1 MAKGFSFEEALQPPE
16 KKEPAGFSFEDA
28 LVKPTE
34 RTWGEALVT
43 DPITSLLSG
52 AGSMIGSPGQLKQ
65 LITGEKPSEEKPKGT
80 IESLAQTLLP
90 FGTDYEKM
98 PEKVLQKLTPTAPSV
113 EGVTGSVLSPFKGLQ
128 PVGEELKAFGEKNKS
143 AGLKARE
150 QARNTAISQ
159 QEGFLPELT
168 TAVGETVKD
177 PALLSNFIFEQIP
190 NFAGTLGG
198 GAITKQ
204 MVKSFFKDAT
214 EKTLGKVGVTG
225 AVLTGG
231 AMQAGDIGSETYQMI
246 YDRLIKEGT
255 PEDQAHQIA
264 LEKGR
269 MAAAQAGAISVA
281 SSFIPG
287 GKALEK
293 RFLTQ
298 AGKKAGFPGFVPAVG
313 NVVGE
318 ATQEGVEEG
327 GGRLVSNL
335 QAQQVFPEI
344 DPMKGVG
351 AATGLG
357 ALGGG
362 MFGGIANLPS
372 ALSRAPQEPPPVPP
386 SGAAPSAE
394 AVPSGGPATPPPS
407 APSAVPTQVKPLE
420 QEIDQTEARLAEL
433 QNEFEQINQ
442 MYATATPEQFAELN
456 AVQGRIKSEMNQ
468 LIAESTSPAV
478 AKEETLATLPNN
490 VPLIKVPE
498 GEQAKTP
505 KVEEPTKIAAVKRE
519 KKVELKG
526 KTEKPQFAEDD
537 AGEKLTYPMFVGM
550 ANKGYQLH
558 SFDNPRTYENKGGQ
572 KYRTLEKDG
581 VRIALEPKQVLFTD
595 PKKPYQQPQLGI
607 GNENDVAFHFL
618 GVDPELRREGR
629 ASEALDDLI
638 HVADINDYTLYG
650 EPAQLEKESINKQ
663 QLLDLYRKYGFN
675 PTDESGKVI
684 VRNPGALPKRSKAEN
699 VPVIAEGETV
709 DSSDPEVLK
718 KYKEIIKTY
727 EPESG
732 HSYEDSFLEAINK
745 DIRSKEEVIK
755 APPFKKGWTSQA
767 KIEVAP
773 FNGGWVGGS
782 MFMSNTGGYA
792 SGASIW
798 DEVFPTKQEA
808 INNQIDIMRKS
819 ATTYADKKALAW
831 LDSIDPRQ
839 TKEGKI
845 EANKARQAAKKTT
858 PKERVIDFTKKG
870 TLRISSPTEEELA
883 KKLSDYL
890 GGTKIS
896 IAGEQ
901 VYNSKQMLPH
911 YKVRK
916 ESGRYRLY
924 ELPTVEVGKENLK
937 KTSQAEINKERQAE
951 KKAKAEKAKQPVDTS
966 AVNDLIEG
974 KIKKVLGW
982 TIYKRKE
989 DPDFWYVQSP
999 ENHAENRI
1007 GSGDDVSTNLDT
1019 ARARIEQHIND
1030 AEYEA
1035 RKAAE
1040 KPAEK
1045 KVEVK
1050 AEEPA
1055 KKPSTALVP
1064 KLDES
1069 WAERRKEVITEKP
1082 SSMDQEVF
1090 DRYKELQN
1098 GDLAFTKVS
1107 FTGAQALAKANAANK
1122 ERKKVYDKAVQ
1133 EFLNNPITAKA
1144 PTKNQPKLDASTVS
1158 GTFPP
1163 PIVKNIKP
1171 AKTLEEQKKALLTIA
1186 APKDEARKML
1196 QGILVEPNRMVV
1208 TDGHRLAMYETPTGV
1223 TEKVILDKDGKVI
1236 DSQYPPYER
1245 ILDTTATSYG
1255 MVNAVGLGNYARGTR
1270 NAWKYVSADKNA
1282 PFSIQLKNGDKPI
1295 PFNARYIED
1304 MTNVFRQFGYDGFEI
1319 SYNDNGKLIAKSPDG
1334 KLTQI
1339 VMGIRDLSWLFQPF
1353 NVKENKPGSMRAD
1366 NVIDVQ
1372 ATEITEEQIMLLSDE
1387 TSKLSKKEL
1396 ETLEAHYGMSSD
1408 SDNFFKLLRE
1418 DVIKYVNKGAD
1429 AVDAAIRDIIK
1440 KLQSG
1445 VLAVAMVFNP
1455 AYMSQQSAVVYPTT
1469 TVTQQVTAQVP
1480 ETAKDM
1486 SDSAK
1491 KAYSV
1496 LFPAI
1501 NPQAENK
1508 LFTIVDKPTSK
1519 VYVFNPDGSLLVKD
1533 NVVLGMA
1540 MGDTYVGGTDFKG
1553 NRVTPAGLLK
1563 VKAEKGSATYDGKTI
1578 YTVGNVQEGWNTAF
1592 MHTVYLK
1599 ESDAEAR
1606 KQALA
1611 TGEKTRLSHGCVNAS
1626 PEVMAKIEEGN
1637 RMDGSHVFVVPDN
1650 QAMTDDYIANNVSN
1664 EDLTRETIAPV
1675 TKTTQV
1681 PEKPSKPQMV
1691 AREEQAVEQK
1701 TQAQINRDRQQAKLA
1716 KTEPTEGTFYNNFD
1730 PDFTEAQYDGLVD
1743 DVRKEKIKELA
1754 ANSRQITKTVKRI
1767 ADMGSDLTSQY
1778 QLNRLREVDKGLTAE
1793 IDNLKQP
1800 KNFSEDFVS
1809 KALGEKAENRRN
1821 PFQGLSPEATAVVE
1835 ALYKK
1840 FPAILDGL
1848 KLSVRAT
1855 ERPGV
1860 TGSFEPIERMVTV
1873 YKHGIAAIF
1882 GKAGEKQART
1892 MRHEIT
1898 HSLEQMMTPEVKKV
1912 LVNAWAT
1919 AFGKAI
1925 EANKDEAHQNY
1936 FQAVLDFIENP
1947 NESTYRKATNLLPNY
1962 NMYQFISPSE
1972 FWAVNAEPMLAAK
1985 LGGAWTKFA
1994 NAVKGLWEA
2003 IKSVFGFDNRYAVH
2017 REFNRIM
2024 AGDQKRINKQMLVDY
2039 LNQNGV
2045 TGKFI
2050 NNIEEDLKLID
2061 DLNLPEVPD
2070 NDPKTF
2076 KDLVIGNYQRSKKFA
2091 EDLQKQPGQ
2100 KFTDGLTNTYET
2112 GTMAR
2117 IQAANYAAGIEARD
2131 FAKYKGQVRTADKLA
2146 IASLAVKNNLH
2157 AAMIAAR
2164 VITQGALVYNKEV
2177 LQFIAAK
2184 SDKSIA
2190 NVVGLQKKLRKEM
2203 GKKVADKIINAF
2215 FTAKRSRSI
2224 QNSYF
2229 DRSNKVRE
2237 LQDKLIST
2245 VDPEAQRKVYKDLFD
2260 AQKDLRNIIV
2270 AYQKIPLQF
2279 RSLDED
2285 GNSTYE
2291 TILDENDKET
2301 KIPILNDE
2309 AIDRAISASKRH
2321 PELQQMMDN
2330 WTAVNHN
2337 ILDNMFLAGRINAKQ
2352 LESLKAIKDYSPWYR
2367 VMNDDED
2374 VYDSSKIQM
2383 NTAGVK
2389 HFRPGEVDRNMDNVV
2404 DGMIHNVTAMTRG
2417 LIRNYANV
2425 RIAQEYGTRYEEGK
2439 KKGKLMVFA
2448 SEGKDATGLRLP
2460 VYMAGSRVIIKVED
2474 DLVSSAV
2481 LGMAMG
2487 PVNYPFK
2494 KVLGAASNL
2503 FRRSITFSGFFQI
2516 KQVFYDAPTAAWIS
2530 GVRRPDLLFAHCFTG
2545 FVKALNPASS
2555 NPTIELIKNA
2565 GFGGLQSHHRT
2576 AKGEMNLDLGIL
2588 DHNHF
2593 AQAMKAIDMV
2603 GDASDLSQ
2611 RIPTFDRV
2619 FKETNDKALA
2629 LMMAADVIDFNK
2641 HGLHPLANFLRSSVT
2656 FLQAYATQAD
2666 VFAMAMVGGNIKGK
2680 ERGEAAKNFYY
2691 TGLAMAS
2698 IMVGY
2703 TLLCCADDDYFE
2715 LDDQTKARNL
2725 YIPFSKKT
2733 FGHHVLIPLHSTAAT
2748 FFKVMPELAV
2758 NYIFTK
2764 GTKNEMDK
2772 TRLGKA
2778 AGQAMIDSLFG
2789 PTPIPTGVKPFV
2801 EIGLNHNFFTGST
2814 VTPKGMEGLKEAQ
2827 QYNASTSELG
2837 KFFSA
2842 LTTIPF
2848 TSEEGEKYTEGKR
2861 LLNPIEA
2868 DHLMRSIGG
2877 SVATMAMYG
2886 TNMMF
2891 SENRVAPEARENPLT
2906 AGILGKEVPRRNED
2920 LFYDLKERSDREYKT
2935 YMDLIKTERFDD
2947 ADRMYKANEKLID
2960 AHGYVTDIDNALKAI
2975 NAEIRRIG
2983 RVEDK
2988 NYSPQ
2993 EKRKDINEFQQDK
3006 MDILDDIIDI
3016 RKEAGL

>member
-28 LVKPTE
+28 LAKPTE

-52 AGSMIGSPGQLKQ
+52 TGSMLGSPGQLKQ
-65 LITGEKPSEEKPKGT
+65 LITGEKPAEEKPKGT

-90 FGTDYEKM
+90 FGTDYKQI
-98 PEKVLQKLTPTAPSV
+98 PEKLLQKLTPTTPSV
-113 EGVTGSVLSPFKGLQ
+113 DSVTGAVLSPFQGLQ
-128 PVGEELKAFGEKNKS
+128 PVGEELKAFGEKQKS
-143 AGLKARE
+143 AGLKASEINR
-150 QARNTAISQ
+150 ATAINQ

-168 TAVGETVKD
+168 TAVGETVKN

-190 NFAGTLGG
+190 NFVGTLGG
-198 GAITKQ
+198 GAVTKE

-214 EKTLGKVGVTG
+214 EKTLGKVGVAG
-225 AVLTGG
+225 AVATGG
-231 AMQAGDIGSETYQMI
+231 AMQAGDIGAETYQMI
-246 YDRLIKEGT
+246 YDRLVKEGT

-313 NVVGE
+313 NVLGE

-327 GGRLVSNL
+327 GGKLVSNL

-362 MFGGIANLPS
+362 MFGGVANLPS
-372 ALSRAPQEPPPVPP
+372 ALSRTPQAQPAGGAVPP
-386 SGAAPSAE
+386 SGAEPI
-394 AVPSGGPATPPPS
+394 PSGGAGPVPPT
-407 APSAVPTQVKPLE
+407 APGAIPTQVKPLE
-420 QEIDQTEARLAEL
+420 QEIDPTEARLMEL

-442 MYATATPEQFAELN
+442 LYSTATPDQFAELN
-456 AVQGRIKSEMNQ
+456 AIQGRIKSEMSQ
-468 LIAESTSPAV
+468 LIAEATQAPPPTAPAV
-478 AKEETLATLPNN
+478 LQQEVAQDAEQVATAQTKLDTLLKDKDSIIKQLAENYKISPDYAAKAYDAELQYTKELARAVEGHPDQISQEDLSDAIKKHSTFFNKLKAVSERQKSKEVTPTEITPTEVTQGKIGAPISKEANDILAKPYDERTEEENN
-490 VPLIKVPE
+490 VL
-498 GEQAKTP
+498 
-505 KVEEPTKIAAVKRE
+505 
-519 KKVELKG
+519 
-526 KTEKPQFAEDD
+526 D
-537 AGEKLTYPMFVGM
+537 A
-550 ANKGYQLH
+550 LH
-558 SFDNPRTYENKGGQ
+558 DQIR
-572 KYRTLEKDG
+572 
-581 VRIALEPKQVLFTD
+581 
-595 PKKPYQQPQLGI
+595 
-607 GNENDVAFHFL
+607 
-618 GVDPELRREGR
+618 
-629 ASEALDDLI
+629 
-638 HVADINDYTLYG
+638 
-650 EPAQLEKESINKQ
+650 
-663 QLLDLYRKYGFN
+663 
-675 PTDESGKVI
+675 
-684 VRNPGALPKRSKAEN
+684 EN
-699 VPVIAEGETV
+699 V
-709 DSSDPEVLK
+709 
-718 KYKEIIKTY
+718 
-727 EPESG
+727 
-732 HSYEDSFLEAINK
+732 ED
-745 DIRSKEEVIK
+745 IK
-755 APPFKKGWTSQA
+755 APPFKKGYVSTA
-767 KIEVAP
+767 TIHLAP
-773 FNGGWVGGS
+773 FNGGWISTGS
-782 MFMSNTGGYA
+782 YMGSTGGYG
-792 SGASIW
+792 SYPGPT
-798 DEVFPTKQEA
+798 DNVFKTKQEA
-808 INNQIDIMRKS
+808 INNEIDRMRG
-819 ATTYADKKALAW
+819 YALSYEDPKALVW
-831 LDSIDPRQ
+831 LSEIDPRA
-839 TKEGKI
+839 EKI
-845 EANKARQAAKKTT
+845 TEAEAKRQVNVYRQKVQQQRDEDYAKTQKLTEKWYPILQQYGWDGIGEYNHEIMLTT
-858 PKERVIDFTKKG
+858 EDQFIEDHG
-870 TLRISSPTEEELA
+870 EDALEELYDKGIVA
-883 KKLSDYL
+883 VHEPSYTGQL
-890 GGTKIS
+890 
-896 IAGEQ
+896 
-901 VYNSKQMLPH
+901 N
-911 YKVRK
+911 
-916 ESGRYRLY
+916 
-924 ELPTVEVGKENLK
+924 EVGKKYADTTIVWAEDDTVPDSVSK
-937 KTSQAEINKERQAE
+937 SQAYKDKKQAKFDAEMARIEAEEEEAPAPKVEKKAPKPAVKKPTKEDQIAENKARQAE
-951 KKAKAEKAKQPVDTS
+951 KKAAAAKAKQPVDTS

-999 ENHAENRI
+999 ENHAENKI
-1007 GSGDDVSTNLDT
+1007 GPGDDVSTNLDT
-1019 ARARIEQHIND
+1019 ARSRIEQHIAD

-1035 RKAAE
+1035 RKAQE
-1040 KPAEK
+1040 KPVDK
-1045 KVEVK
+1045 KVEIK

-1055 KKPSTALVP
+1055 KKLATAVVP
-1064 KLDES
+1064 KADES
-1069 WAERRKEVITEKP
+1069 YVGSRNAPLTSKP
-1082 SSMDQEVF
+1082 SDMPQEVF
-1090 DRYKELQN
+1090 DKYQEFQK
-1098 GDLAFTKVS
+1098 GDLAFNKVS
-1107 FTGAQALAKANAANK
+1107 FTGAQALARANAANK
-1122 ERKKVYDKAVQ
+1122 ELKKVYDKAAYA
-1133 EFLNNPITAKA
+1133 FLSRPITAKA
-1144 PTKNQPKLDASTVS
+1144 PAKNQPKLDVQDLHVT
-1158 GTFPP
+1158 PP
-1163 PIVKNIKP
+1163 PIAKNIKVV
-1171 AKTLEEQKKALLTIA
+1171 KTLDEQKKALLTVA
-1186 APKDEARKML
+1186 APKDEPRSML
-1196 QGILVEPNRMVV
+1196 KGILIEPNKLVV
-1208 TDGHRLAMYETPTGV
+1208 TDGHRLAMYDTNTGV
-1223 TEKVILDKDGKVI
+1223 TEKTLVDKDGKAI
-1236 DSQYPPYER
+1236 DAQYPPYER
-1245 ILDTTATSYG
+1245 IMSKAVNAKSYG
-1255 MVNAVGLGNYARGTR
+1255 MVNATALGNYIRGLR
-1270 NAWKYVSADKNA
+1270 NAWKYVSADKNS
-1282 PFSIQLKNGDKPI
+1282 PFSFQLQNGDKLL
-1295 PFNARYIED
+1295 PFNGRYIED
-1304 MTNVFRQFGYDGFEI
+1304 MTNVFRQFGYEGFEI
-1319 SYNDNGKLIAKSPDG
+1319 EYNDGGMLIAKSPDG

-1339 VMGIRDLSWLFQPF
+1339 VMGMKDVNYLFQPF
-1353 NVKENKPGSMRAD
+1353 NVQEKRPGVYRTAEDEAKFRKDLGLSEESRT
-1366 NVIDVQ
+1366 IDIT
-1372 ATEITEEQIMLLSDE
+1372 ATEITEEQIMLLSDQ

-1408 SDNFFKLLRE
+1408 TDNFFKMLRE
-1418 DVIKYVNKGAD
+1418 DVIKYVNKGAN

-1440 KLQSG
+1440 KLQGG
-1445 VLAVAMVFNP
+1445 VLAVAMIFNP
-1455 AYMSQQSAVVYPTT
+1455 AYMSQQEAVVFPTK
-1469 TVTQQVTAQVP
+1469 TVTEQVTAQVP
-1480 ETAKDM
+1480 QTAKDM

-1501 NPQAENK
+1501 NAQANDK

-1519 VYVFNPDGSLLVKD
+1519 VYVFNPDGSLLLKD

-1578 YTVGNVQEGWNTAF
+1578 YTVGNVKEGWNTAF

-1599 ESDAEAR
+1599 ESDAQAR

-1664 EDLTRETIAPV
+1664 EDLTRETVAPA

-1691 AREEQAVEQK
+1691 AREEQALEQK
-1701 TQAQINRDRQQAKLA
+1701 TQAQINRERQQAKLA
-1716 KTEPTEGTFYNNFD
+1716 KNEPTEGTFYNNFD

-1778 QLNRLREVDKGLTAE
+1778 QLNRLKEVDKALTAE
-1793 IDNLKQP
+1793 IENLKQP
-1800 KNFSEDFVS
+1800 KNLPEDFVA
-1809 KALGEKAENRRN
+1809 KALEEKAENIRN

-1840 FPAILDGL
+1840 FPNILNGL
-1848 KLSVRAT
+1848 KLSVKAT

-1860 TGSFEPIERMVTV
+1860 TGSFEPIERMVTI

-1882 GKAGEKQART
+1882 GKAGDKQART

-1912 LVNAWAT
+1912 LVDAWAK

-1925 EANKDEAHQNY
+1925 ETNKDEAHQNY
-1936 FQAVLDFIENP
+1936 FQAVMDFIENP
-1947 NESTYRKATNLLPNY
+1947 NEATYRKATNLLPNY

-1985 LGGAWTKFA
+1985 LGGAWSRFA

-2024 AGDQKRINKQMLVDY
+2024 SGDQKRINKQMLVDY

-2076 KDLVIGNYQRSKKFA
+2076 KDMMVGNYQRSKKFA
-2091 EDLQKQPGQ
+2091 EDLSKQPGQ
-2100 KFTDGLTNTYET
+2100 KFTDGLTSAYEN

-2117 IQAANYAAGIEARD
+2117 IQAVNYAAGVEARD
-2131 FAKYKGQVRTADKLA
+2131 FAKYKGQVRTADNLA

-2164 VITQGALVYNKEV
+2164 VITQGMLTYNKDV
-2177 LQFIAAK
+2177 LRFIAIK

-2190 NVVGLQKKLRKEM
+2190 NVIMLQKKLRKEM

-2229 DRSNKVRE
+2229 DRSNKVRQM
-2237 LQDKLIST
+2237 QDKLIST
-2245 VDPEAQRKVYKDLFD
+2245 VDPDAQRKVYKDLFD
-2260 AQKDLRNIIV
+2260 AQKELRNIIV
-2270 AYQKIPLQF
+2270 AYQKIPVQF
-2279 RSLDED
+2279 RALDED

-2291 TILDENDKET
+2291 TIMDENDKET

-2337 ILDNMFLAGRINAKQ
+2337 ILDNMFLAGRISAKQ

-2374 VYDSSKIQM
+2374 VFDSSKIQM
-2383 NTAGVK
+2383 NSAGVK
-2389 HFRPGEVDRNMDNVV
+2389 RFRPGEVDRSMDNVV

-2439 KKGKLMVFA
+2439 KAGKLMVFA

-2460 VYMAGSRVIIKVED
+2460 VYMSGSRVIIKVED

-2545 FVKALNPASS
+2545 FVRSLNPAST

-2576 AKGEMNLDLGIL
+2576 AKGEMDLQLGVL

-2593 AQAMKAIDMV
+2593 SQAMKFIDMV

-2619 FKETNDKALA
+2619 FKETDDKALA

-2680 ERGEAAKNFYY
+2680 ARGEAAKNFYY

-2733 FGHHVLIPLHSTAAT
+2733 FGYHVLIPLHSTAAT

-2758 NYIFTK
+2758 NYIITK
-2764 GTKNEMDK
+2764 GTKNEMDR
-2772 TRLGKA
+2772 TRLGRA
-2778 AGQAMIDSLFG
+2778 AGEAMVDSLFG

-2848 TSEEGEKYTEGKR
+2848 TSEKDENYTEGKR

-2891 SENRVAPEARENPLT
+2891 SENRVAPETKDNPLT
-2906 AGILGKEVPRRNED
+2906 AGILGREVPRRNED
-2920 LFYDLKERSDREYKT
+2920 LFYDLKERSDREYKS

-2947 ADRMYKANEKLID
+2947 ADRLYKANEKLID
-2960 AHGYVTDIDNALKAI
+2960 AHGYVTDIDNALKAL
-2975 NAEIRRIG
+2975 NSEIRRIG

-2993 EKRKDINEFQQDK
+2993 EKRKDINEFQRDK
-3006 MDILDDIIDI
+3006 MDILEDIIEM